1 MANIYGVVALDAAQH
16 KGYSDFVQHTNPLK
30 EGLLQTLST
39 DNLLN
44 SLNSVD
50 STESVNPLIQLN
62 CSESR
67 EMANSLK
74 SLQAP
79 NSGFARRL
87 GNSLEIQ
94 KEKGSTANAAFEMI
108 AFLHHEENQHVN
120 RLSFSESDNSPLLR
134 GLVLR
139 NPLRVAQMHTE
150 LIGQAIPTT
159 IGGWDLRLH
168 GTLSPAQTLL
178 TEIIGTQDL
187 QVVKSYSQ
195 NNPEIIGAVG
205 SISHS
210 NPTQPFGSMPRFFSS
225 CRASSLNQL
234 LSVILSDAAAWFS
247 CSLNSGCMRI
257 WNAGDCPPVLG
268 VRSFTLDIV
277 HTFSSNES
285 NKVCTLY
292 HEYSLKQTPPNGIR
306 STERGL
312 TTNANETSEAA
323 MNNHITPLNGRNSLT
338 LNKFTWRFLALNRH
352 DKKAK
357 PCRLSVEAT
366 TEHEARRI
374 LAPHFILS
382 FAARLPVQEVRYV

>member
-1 MANIYGVVALDAAQH
+1 MLKKTKAA
-16 KGYSDFVQHTNPLK
+16 VQGRQCRNAYQMRGQLI
-30 EGLLQTLST
+30 TLI
-39 DNLLN
+39 DQVN
-44 SLNSVD
+44 SL
-50 STESVNPLIQLN
+50 L
-62 CSESR
+62 
-67 EMANSLK
+67 AGGAK
-74 SLQAP
+74 
-79 NSGFARRL
+79 
-87 GNSLEIQ
+87 
-94 KEKGSTANAAFEMI
+94 STAPLPQVAA
-108 AFLHHEENQHVN
+108 VT
-120 RLSFSESDNSPLLR
+120 LR
-134 GLVLR
+134 DTRCYFVEREG
-139 NPLRVAQMHTE
+139 N
-150 LIGQAIPTT
+150 
-159 IGGWDLRLH
+159 
-168 GTLSPAQTLL
+168 
-178 TEIIGTQDL
+178 GTQD
-187 QVVKSYSQ
+187 K
-195 NNPEIIGAVG
+195 IGD
-205 SISHS
+205 
-210 NPTQPFGSMPRFFSS
+210 QPFGSMPRFFSS

-292 HEYSLKQTPPNGIR
+292 HEYSLKQTPSNGIT

-357 PCRLSVEAT
+357 PGRLSVEAT

-382 FAARLPVQEVRYV
+382 FAARLPVQEVHHA

>member
-16 KGYSDFVQHTNPLK
+16 KSYGDFVQHTSPLK

-39 DNLLN
+39 DNSSIN
-44 SLNSVD
+44 LNSVD

-74 SLQAP
+74 MLQAP

-87 GNSLEIQ
+87 GNLLEIQ
-94 KEKGSTANAAFEMI
+94 KEKGSSANAAFEMT
-108 AFLHHEENQHVN
+108 AFLLHEENQNVN

-159 IGGWDLRLH
+159 IGGWDLRLCESI
-168 GTLSPAQTLL
+168 SPAQTLH
-178 TEIIGTQDL
+178 TEIIGTQNL

-195 NNPEIIGAVG
+195 NHTEIIRKPDGVTR
-205 SISHS
+205 S
-210 NPTQPFGSMPRFFSS
+210 NPTQPFGSMPRFRSS
-225 CRASSLNQL
+225 SRPSSFNQL
-234 LSVILSDAAAWFS
+234 LVLVFAS
-247 CSLNSGCMRI
+247 CAKPSNCLRKSAGMRI
-257 WNAGDCPPVLG
+257 GSIGDFPPPLGCLSLVIDMHMPIALTLIQIGIYTNTLKPIKTTPRSAGTHAG
-268 VRSFTLDIV
+268 R
-277 HTFSSNES
+277 
-285 NKVCTLY
+285 
-292 HEYSLKQTPPNGIR
+292 
-306 STERGL
+306 L
-312 TTNANETSEAA
+312 TK
-323 MNNHITPLNGRNSLT
+323 PLNEVTIMACLKSNQT
-338 LNKFTWRFLALNRH
+338 HPKFQYRFLALNRH

-382 FAARLPVQEVRYV
+382 FAARLPATIEKTSTVQEVHHA

>member
-1 MANIYGVVALDAAQH
+1 MANIYGVCNAKPLPH
-16 KGYSDFVQHTNPLK
+16 NGYSDFVQHTNPLK

-50 STESVNPLIQLN
+50 STESVNPLIKLDYN
-62 CSESR
+62 ESLELANLLILFNYRESR
-67 EMANSLK
+67 ESANSLK
-74 SLQAP
+74 MLQAP

-134 GLVLR
+134 RLVLR

-150 LIGQAIPTT
+150 
-159 IGGWDLRLH
+159 
-168 GTLSPAQTLL
+168 
-178 TEIIGTQDL
+178 IIGIQNL
-187 QVVKSYSQ
+187 QVTKRYSQ

-205 SISHS
+205 SVPHR
-210 NPTQPFGSMPRFFSS
+210 NTAQPFGSMPRLSN
-225 CRASSLNQL
+225 SLRKSRFIHPAL
-234 LSVILSDAAAWFS
+234 LSSPSSFIAIDRRSERSGSRRSCTTFLSLWFS
-247 CSLNSGCMRI
+247 LVDIGVHPFILIIMVINVHHCKPISK
-257 WNAGDCPPVLG
+257 APQVLG
-268 VRSFTLDIV
+268 THAGL
-277 HTFSSNES
+277 
-285 NKVCTLY
+285 
-292 HEYSLKQTPPNGIR
+292 
-306 STERGL
+306 L
-312 TTNANETSEAA
+312 TTNAKATSEAA

-382 FAARLPVQEVRYV
+382 FAARLPVQEVHYA

>member
-87 GNSLEIQ
+87 GNLLEIQ
-94 KEKGSTANAAFEMI
+94 KEKGSSANAAFEMT
-108 AFLHHEENQHVN
+108 AFLLHEENQNVN

-134 GLVLR
+134 RLVLR

-150 LIGQAIPTT
+150 IIGQAIPTT
-159 IGGWDLRLH
+159 IGGWDLSLCESI
-168 GTLSPAQTLL
+168 SPAQTLH
-178 TEIIGTQDL
+178 TEIIGTKNL
-187 QVVKSYSQ
+187 QVTKRHPQ

-205 SISHS
+205 SITHS
-210 NPTQPFGSMPRFFSS
+210 KPVQPFSSMLRDFNSLRITRLSQAEIDSSPSTSIACFMAFSS
-225 CRASSLNQL
+225 AGSTLKAICLFPRGNFVFDMCLTQW
-234 LSVILSDAAAWFS
+234 LSCLCLTMYNTSQAVVKQRSPEVLPTR
-247 CSLNSGCMRI
+247 SG
-257 WNAGDCPPVLG
+257 L
-268 VRSFTLDIV
+268 
-277 HTFSSNES
+277 
-285 NKVCTLY
+285 
-292 HEYSLKQTPPNGIR
+292 
-306 STERGL
+306 L
-312 TTNANETSEAA
+312 TTNAKATSEAA

-352 DKKAK
+352 DIKAK

-382 FAARLPVQEVRYV
+382 FAARLPVQEVHHA